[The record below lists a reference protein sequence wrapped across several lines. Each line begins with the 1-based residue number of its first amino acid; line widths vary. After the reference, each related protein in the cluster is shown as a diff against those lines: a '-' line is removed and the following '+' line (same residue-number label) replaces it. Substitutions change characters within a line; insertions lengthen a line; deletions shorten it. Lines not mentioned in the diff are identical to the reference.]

1 MGDDDVTEKRTT
13 RVEQRTQAN
22 PGEKDESGLPIR
34 QAIVFKR
41 EKNFW
46 QLATFLSWIVAIGV
60 ILYSRA
66 EEGKKPY
73 VYVVDGAGTIH
84 FGPLEVLNP
93 TSSVYTTTALW
104 AAQAF
109 FQRSPVGFDLPELI
123 SAYFRADA
131 ADKAKNDLKA
141 QMPSITAESLHQKPE
156 ISSIQFIKESGKI
169 AVMRVKGQIIRAG
182 SLSEQEMRRPALPFV
197 LNLAIVPN
205 PRLSAKDTV
214 PFVVSDFGAYVD
226 YAANNEQQSPN
237 AQASVTPSA
246 SPEASMSPEPAAT
259 ASVSP
264 GMSPEPMASAGA
276 IPEQSA
282 NPAVPAN
289 TPAASPSP

>member
-1 MGDDDVTEKRTT
+1 MGEDVDVKEKRTT
-13 RVEQRTQAN
+13 RVEQRTQAD
-22 PGEKDESGLPIR
+22 PGEKDKSGLPIR

-46 QLATFLSWIVAIGV
+46 QLATFLSLIGAIAT
-60 ILYSRA
+60 ILYFRA
-66 EEGKKPY
+66 EEGKKPF

-123 SAYFRADA
+123 SAYYRTDA
-131 ADKAKNDLKA
+131 ADKAKADLKA
-141 QMPSITAESLHQKPE
+141 QMPAIAAESMHLKPE

-169 AVMRVKGQIIRAG
+169 AIMRVRGQIIRAG
-182 SLSEQEMRRPALPFV
+182 SLTEQEMRRPALPFV

-205 PRLSAKDTV
+205 PRLGQKDTV
-214 PFVVSDFGAYVD
+214 PFVVSDFGSYVD
-226 YAANNEQQSPN
+226 YAYNNEQQPSN
-237 AQASVTPSA
+237 AQSSVTPSA
-246 SPEASMSPEPAAT
+246 SPELTASASPTPEP
-259 ASVSP
+259 S
-264 GMSPEPMASAGA
+264 E
-276 IPEQSA
+276 

-289 TPAASPSP
+289 TPAASTSP